1 MFYLSGV
8 EKLVGLDG
16 CIKRFKL
23 GHREVKIQSA
33 SEPLA
38 LRRIS
43 LNECQS
49 GGGSLEEAIPSS
61 SASSFKRDLCRD
73 FSCQNGGVCLSFGA
87 TAKCQCKKYVK
98 RETFFWRRRHSTF
111 KVLLWKRIFS
121 VRMCIFSSKWSSCS
135 IMTTFDSVANFRY
148 YLYGKIWKFWKTKL
162 KLDSLNEFVLASTEN
177 CLMVSRNTLMRSDQS
192 V

>member
-1 MFYLSGV
+1 MYLRIVLSSKNKIVDVLLFYLSGV

-49 GGGSLEEAIPSS
+49 GGGSLEEAVPSS

-98 RETFFWRRRHSTF
+98 KGNFFPTKTSFNFQSPTLEENFFSKDVHLF
-111 KVLLWKRIFS
+111 VKMKFLL
-121 VRMCIFSSKWSSCS
+121 
-135 IMTTFDSVANFRY
+135 DNDNFWQCCQ
-148 YLYGKIWKFWKTKL
+148 L
-162 KLDSLNEFVLASTEN
+162 
-177 CLMVSRNTLMRSDQS
+177 
-192 V
+192 